1 MTDLEEE
8 QAQTNDLEKTNEET
22 MMVLWDWAP
31 TLGLNEDE
39 ATEASQVSLVKV
51 TTRSRTLIMDE
62 SMSLPKIKKFREN
75 MKKILNTTQTT
86 PKPNPTNI
94 KETITVG
101 NKSIKTTINKPVET
115 LANKIGALKE
125 QGMGYEIIEDI
136 KKTKANI
143 SLFEL
148 CNLPQ
153 QRKKILE
160 SFNPH
165 PTVSQKLLNL
175 MIK

>member
-1 MTDLEEE
+1 ML
-8 QAQTNDLEKTNEET
+8 
-22 MMVLWDWAP
+22 
-31 TLGLNEDE
+31 
-39 ATEASQVSLVKV
+39 
-51 TTRSRTLIMDE
+51 
-62 SMSLPKIKKFREN
+62 LPKIKKFREN

-115 LANKIGALKE
+115 LANKTNATKE
-125 QGMGYEIIEDI
+125 QGMGYDIVEDI

-148 CNLPQ
+148 FNLPQ
-153 QRKKILE
+153 QRKKLLE
-160 SFNPH
+160 AFNPH
-165 PTVSQKLLNL
+165 LSSILEAIESDDEVNEISIGGKSKSQSLPFLLSFEIFNHNAHKCL
-175 MIK
+175 VDSGAS